1 MQMAKAIVTD
11 AKFEVRTSACSLS
24 CAGNPDSSWRVLQNN
39 LDYMDDNAERFGR
52 KKIKSDAAKRTFA
65 VGGAVT
71 VPKRHG
77 QKSDQLTSG
86 LLCRLCQDQESAG

>member
-1 MQMAKAIVTD
+1 MAKAIVTD
-11 AKFEVRTSACSLS
+11 GKFEVRDFFLLPR
-24 CAGNPDSSWRVLQNN
+24 CADPDSSWRVLQNN

-65 VGGAVT
+65 VGGAMT
-71 VPKRHG
+71 EPQRHG

-86 LLCRLCQDQESAG
+86 LLCRLCQDEESAG